1 MADDRMIFMRSE
13 QASRNA
19 RTGDGHGV
27 LCRLS
32 MGLEVARQAREVRMR
47 WESCIVVDDGGVVGR
62 CGDAEARVG
71 QADRY
76 ELGRSCDEQSIVVKQ
91 T

>member
-1 MADDRMIFMRSE
+1 MRSE

-32 MGLEVARQAREVRMR
+32 IGLEVARQAREVRIK
-47 WESCIVVDDGGVVGR
+47 WESCMVVDDGAVAGR
-62 CGDAEARVG
+62 YGDAKARVG
-71 QADRY
+71 QADQY
-76 ELGRSCDEQSIVVKQ
+76 ELGRNCDGQSTVGKQ